1 MAKEISSSN
10 QSTIQDE
17 WVRLDKIKFT
27 LVEDDNQTLNDDD
40 QA

>member
-1 MAKEISSSN
+1 MAKEISSSI
-10 QSTIQDE
+10 QSPVQDE
-17 WVRLDKIKFT
+17 WMRLDKMKFT